1 MNSTINPS
9 DEKEA
14 TSKLLDKNT
23 SIHGHA
29 SDQDG
34 GVVRVIPPLAPQ
46 EGKTAAQPETKRPSG
61 RGLGF
66 ALFVFIIAAA
76 VVVGYLLWQRSR
88 THDQLVTATN
98 DLSVPTVS
106 TMTPKPGPTETE
118 VVLPGSLTAYSE
130 TPIYARTNGYVKA
143 WYTDIGAKVTAGQLM
158 AELEAPDVDAQL
170 RQATANLAQTRA
182 NLDFAKLNF
191 DRSKNL
197 LATKVVSQQEFDQNR
212 TALDAQQA
220 AVLAGDA
227 SVQNLK
233 VMQDFQKITAPFPGV
248 VTRRNTDVGAL
259 INAGTGSASNNAQ
272 ELFHIA
278 RTDILRVFIN
288 VPQVYSSLVQ
298 IDTPA
303 YLSVAEQPGK
313 KIAGKVAHIA
323 GGIDAASRT
332 LLVEVQVP
340 NPDGQLFPGAY
351 ADVHL
356 VLQIKSA
363 PVVIPVN
370 TVIFRTQGVQV
381 GVVDDS
387 NIVHLKNITL
397 GSDFGSTLEVTSGID
412 SHDRIIL
419 NPSDSLSD
427 GTKVNVENPAEK
439 TAAK

>member
-1 MNSTINPS
+1 MNSTIDPS
-9 DEKEA
+9 SETKTRTGLLEKDVPVVH
-14 TSKLLDKNT
+14 DKPGDRRVPG
-23 SIHGHA
+23 SPAKPQAHA
-29 SDQDG
+29 SKKGLG
-34 GVVRVIPPLAPQ
+34 GV
-46 EGKTAAQPETKRPSG
+46 
-61 RGLGF
+61 
-66 ALFVFIIAAA
+66 LFVFVLVAVAVA
-76 VVVGYLLWQRSR
+76 VVAALLWQRSH
-88 THDQLVTATN
+88 THDRLVVETN

-106 TMTPKPGPTETE
+106 TTTPKAGPAETE
-118 VVLPGSLTAYSE
+118 VVLPGNLTAYSE

-158 AELEAPDVDAQL
+158 AELEAPDIDAQL
-170 RQATANLAQTRA
+170 RQATANLSQARA
-182 NLDFAKLNF
+182 NLDLAKLNF

-220 AVLAGDA
+220 SVLAGDA
-227 SVQNLK
+227 NVQNLK

-259 INAGTGSASNNAQ
+259 IAAGTGSAANNGQ

-288 VPQVYSSLVQ
+288 VPQVYSSPVQ

-303 YLSVAEQPGK
+303 YLVLSENPGQ

-323 GGIDAASRT
+323 GAIDAASRT

-340 NPDGQLFPGAY
+340 NADGALFPGAY

-356 VLQIKSA
+356 VLKIKSA
-363 PVVIPVN
+363 PSVIPVN
-370 TVIFRTQGVQV
+370 TVLFRTQGVQV
-381 GVVDDS
+381 GVVDDA
-387 NIVHLKNITL
+387 NVVHLKNITL
-397 GSDFGSTLEVTSGID
+397 GRDFGTSLEVTSGLD

-419 NPSDSLSD
+419 NPADSLSE
-427 GTKVNVENPAEK
+427 GSKVRVADAPTEK
-439 TAAK
+439 AAR

>member
-9 DEKEA
+9 GEKEA
-14 TSKLLDKNT
+14 PSVMLDKNT
-23 SIHGHA
+23 PVVTHNHPSG
-29 SDQDG
+29 QDG
-34 GVVRVIPPLAPQ
+34 AVTRVIPPQPPQ
-46 EGKTAAQPETKRPSG
+46 DNKTTAQPAAKRPSG

-66 ALFVFIIAAA
+66 VLFVFVIAA
-76 VVVGYLLWQRSR
+76 VVVVGSLLWQRSR
-88 THDQLVTATN
+88 THDRLVTATN

-106 TMTPKPGPTETE
+106 TMTPTPGPTSTE
-118 VVLPGSLTAYSE
+118 VVLPGNLTAYSE

-170 RQATANLAQTRA
+170 RQATANLSQANA

-220 AVLAGDA
+220 SVLAGDA
-227 SVQNLK
+227 NVQNLK
-233 VMQDFQKITAPFPGV
+233 VMQDFQKIIAPFPGI

-278 RTDILRVFIN
+278 RTDVLRVFIN

-298 IDTPA
+298 VDTPA
-303 YLSVAEQPGK
+303 YLVLSENPGK
-313 KIAGKVAHIA
+313 KIEGKVAHIA
-323 GGIDAASRT
+323 GAIDAASRT

-340 NPDGQLFPGAY
+340 NPDGELFPGAY

-363 PVVIPVN
+363 AVVIPVN

-381 GVVDDS
+381 GTVDDS

-397 GSDFGSTLEVTSGID
+397 GRDFGTTLEVTSGID
-412 SHDRIIL
+412 SHDRVIL

-427 GTKVNVENPAEK
+427 GTKVNVVNPAEK
-439 TAAK
+439 GK